1 VSNTHQLGT
10 EVVQTVNWT
19 VFGGVRANVEPMT
32 VTASGR
38 PDLACYAQAMR
49 LDTAVL
55 VTGLREVL
63 GARLVAYLGGVRET
77 RAVRQWA
84 EGIRGVQDPADERRL
99 RLAYRVAGLLSV
111 REPAGVVQAWFQGLN
126 PQLGD
131 RAPVRVL
138 REDDLDDAGPLVL
151 AAARS
156 FAATG

>member
-1 VSNTHQLGT
+1 VPDPQ
-10 EVVQTVNWT
+10 
-19 VFGGVRANVEPMT
+19 
-32 VTASGR
+32 R
-38 PDLACYAQAMR
+38 PDLAFYAQAMR

-99 RLAYRVAGLLSV
+99 RLAYQVAGLLSV

-131 RAPVRVL
+131 RPPARVL

>member
-1 VSNTHQLGT
+1 VPDPQ
-10 EVVQTVNWT
+10 
-19 VFGGVRANVEPMT
+19 
-32 VTASGR
+32 R
-38 PDLACYAQAMR
+38 PDLAFYAQAMR

-77 RAVRQWA
+77 RAVRKWA

-99 RLAYRVAGLLSV
+99 RLAYQVAGLLSV

-151 AAARS
+151 VVARS

>member
-1 VSNTHQLGT
+1 VPDPQ
-10 EVVQTVNWT
+10 
-19 VFGGVRANVEPMT
+19 
-32 VTASGR
+32 R
-38 PDLACYAQAMR
+38 PDLGFYAQAMR

-63 GARLVAYLGGVRET
+63 GARLVAYLGGVRGT

-99 RLAYRVAGLLSV
+99 RLAYQVAGLLSV

-131 RAPVRVL
+131 RPPARVL